1 MFSAKQPIVQ
11 IENPRIL
18 DEKNYNYASVCSLK
32 RRIVL
37 LTVTAL
43 AVLQIHINRIISI
56 LYQCM
61 VLDVRKQ
68 VSKELLHGISTT
80 SLDLPTVLASPNSNC
95 FPLHSKLE
103 RQYRWY

>member
-43 AVLQIHINRIISI
+43 AVF
-56 LYQCM
+56 M
-61 VLDVRKQ
+61 V
-68 VSKELLHGISTT
+68 
-80 SLDLPTVLASPNSNC
+80 
-95 FPLHSKLE
+95 
-103 RQYRWY
+103 